1 MSCQHAL
8 FLEKNGSGQCGEIFF
23 VRLSLASTKQVII
36 VFQLSWL
43 FLTALGSGK
52 LQSGK
57 RRGTNESIRT
67 LRLVKPEPSIFRI
80 WINFYSLV
88 VSGLTNL
95 NRAFDG
101 DVVAVELLPEDQWSS
116 EAEVVL
122 VDEGF
127 DAGDTLVIYLVTWAI
142 VFFDHNIKFLPIVK
156 LLVLC
161 PYSKVFRTK
170 VLWYH

>member
-1 MSCQHAL
+1 M
-8 FLEKNGSGQCGEIFF
+8 
-23 VRLSLASTKQVII
+23 II

-52 LQSGK
+52 LLSGK
-57 RRGTNESIRT
+57 RRGTNVSNTSLERCVQSSQSQ
-67 LRLVKPEPSIFRI
+67 V
-80 WINFYSLV
+80 NFYSLV